1 MTDDEPT
8 VPIVCPDCGT
18 EARIPLDDVAD
29 KLDSHNERHH
39 GGEAVATV
47 DPDLADQLAD
57 LVVEDMGLLD
67 EE

>member
-1 MTDDEPT
+1 MTDDEPA

-29 KLDSHNERHH
+29 KLDSHNDRHH
-39 GGEAVATV
+39 DGEDVATV
-47 DPDLADQLAD
+47 DPALADQLAD
-57 LVVEDMGLLD
+57 LVVDDMGLLD

>member
-1 MTDDEPT
+1 MTDDEPA

-18 EARIPLDDVAD
+18 KARIPLDDVAD

-39 GGEAVATV
+39 DGEEVATV
-47 DPDLADQLAD
+47 DPALADQLAD
-57 LVVEDMGLLD
+57 LVVDDMGLLD